1 MSNLNLDLTPN
12 LGPNPTSPTSQDL
25 GLSDGVIVVSYYLPV
40 QVSKQET
47 SSNGRGAAQW
57 HVEWD
62 HENLMS
68 LKTQLRVTRIGK

>member
-1 MSNLNLDLTPN
+1 MHTQA
-12 LGPNPTSPTSQDL
+12 TSPTANAININ
-25 GLSDGVIVVSYYLPV
+25 DGVIVVSYYLPV